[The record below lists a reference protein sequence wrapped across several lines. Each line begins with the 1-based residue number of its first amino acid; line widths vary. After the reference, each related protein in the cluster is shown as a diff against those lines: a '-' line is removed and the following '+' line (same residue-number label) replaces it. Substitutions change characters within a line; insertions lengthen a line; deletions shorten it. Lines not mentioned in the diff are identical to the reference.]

1 MPENNEIINDVMG
14 EIMKPD
20 KIEKTPPTE
29 RGDE

>member
-1 MPENNEIINDVMG
+1 MSDNKEILNNVIG
-14 EIMKPD
+14 ETMKPD